1 MRGNMVKNLSHAAI
15 PLGHKPI
22 SMNAI
27 LDTFLFGPVW
37 RGDGGPLTGS
47 SLKKCLSV

>member
-1 MRGNMVKNLSHAAI
+1 MVKNLSHAAVS
-15 PLGHKPI
+15 LGHKPI

-37 RGDGGPLTGS
+37 RGDGGLLAS
-47 SLKKCLSV
+47 SLKNCLTFKI